1 VTNRVVVTATARAD
15 AIAAFRWL
23 ADRSPNAAARWYDG
37 LQKAITSLKKI
48 PGRHPIAQD
57 ESEQL
62 GITLRQ
68 KLYGRRKGVYR
79 LLFSIEGDTVTL
91 HYVRHSARATPTS

>member
-1 VTNRVVVTATARAD
+1 VTYRVVVTATARVD
-15 AIAAFRWL
+15 AMAAFHWL
-23 ADRSPNAAARWYDG
+23 ADRSPDAAARWYRG
-37 LQKAITSLKKI
+37 LQKAITSLKTM
-48 PGRHPIAQD
+48 PNRHPIAQD

-79 LLFSIEGDTVTL
+79 LLFSIEGSTVTL
-91 HYVRHSARATPTS
+91 HYIRHSARGLLDP